1 MMSQMRVA
9 AFFKA
14 LGHPTRLGII
24 ERIASGECCVSDMED
39 ELDCRQANISQHLAI
54 LRDRGLV
61 VPVRKGKR
69 VCYQLTDKR
78 IANMV
83 RQVRSLIEG
92 LADKQMAA

>member
-1 MMSQMRVA
+1 MNEMRLA

-14 LGHPTRLGII
+14 LGHPTRLRIM
-24 ERIASGECCVSDMED
+24 ERIASGECCVSEIET

-61 VPVRKGKR
+61 VPVRQGKR
-69 VCYQLTDKR
+69 VCYQLTDRR
-78 IANMV
+78 IADMI
-83 RQVRSLIEG
+83 RRARSLIEG